1 MDNQRIINNQKEL
14 LKKIGKKIGFGTI
27 SVILLIIIAIASYKI
42 LVEYVWM
49 DSVGYETV
57 YTTILYSK
65 VTLGVVGFLLFA
77 ILTF

>member
-57 YTTILYSK
+57 YTTILYK
-65 VTLGVVGFLLFA
+65 KR
-77 ILTF
+77 